1 VRGCRRAR
9 SSDDWP
15 VSGAA
20 KSLKRCVLAKLR
32 SSEEAQTDG
41 YADAVVIAL
50 FLLCVC
56 VLLVLTAFGLVC
68 AWQRTHLSSRM
79 LSVLFVMWLA
89 ALVFLTMRPT
99 SGRAGLNT
107 VPLFL
112 GGPGSA
118 TDAVLNA
125 ALFVP
130 LGLLLASAGW
140 RVGRVLGVAFAL
152 SLMVEVTQYFFVSL
166 GRKSDVNDLIFNV
179 AGAAIGWTV
188 SSALRRHR
196 RGTAEEEPLSPPT
209 ELEEDLRT

>member
-1 VRGCRRAR
+1 V
-9 SSDDWP
+9 D
-15 VSGAA
+15 
-20 KSLKRCVLAKLR
+20 
-32 SSEEAQTDG
+32 AQTDG
-41 YADAVVIAL
+41 YAGAVVIAL

-56 VLLVLTAFGLVC
+56 LLLGLTAFGLVR
-68 AWQRTHLSSRM
+68 AWRRTPLSSHM
-79 LSVLFVMWLA
+79 LSILFVLWLA

-118 TDAVLNA
+118 RDGILNA

-130 LGLLLASAGW
+130 LGLLLASADW
-140 RVGRVLGVAFAL
+140 RIGRVFGVAFAL
-152 SLMVEVTQYFFVSL
+152 SLTVEMTQYFFVSL

-188 SSALRRHR
+188 SWAIRRHR
-196 RGTAEEEPLSPPT
+196 RGTAEVEHLGPPT
-209 ELEEDLRT
+209 ELEEDLRM